1 MVSLSSP
8 PLSLSLPPPSPS
20 PARRRA
26 LTLGFPHPRPP
37 RPQNPELALLRRA
50 PSLRIP
56 DPAPF
61 PGGSRSGLF
70 GNGIGRTCS
79 QSVLTCC
86 YPAHNSWFD
95 GIAAANEMVINGRIR
110 NRRSFLVTV
119 VSLRNLDTELQPH
132 VLQDLKLQRYFTQDE
147 HYQKVYFGKYDNEE
161 FVDISANGESTS
173 VLVTN
178 TPDKLGLLA
187 TIFTVLHEW
196 NITVESAEM
205 HTCRGSAVN
214 KFIISYQGLAL
225 TKEAAQD
232 LTRELYYRVC
242 IGE

>member
-70 GNGIGRTCS
+70 GNGIG
-79 QSVLTCC
+79 
-86 YPAHNSWFD
+86 
-95 GIAAANEMVINGRIR
+95 
-110 NRRSFLVTV
+110 
-119 VSLRNLDTELQPH
+119 DTELQPH